1 MIWTIFYVINDVVA
15 GYALL
20 FFFISALAPV
30 LVSAWAQA
38 SVLDVYYSH
47 FSMVWLLRVYRGLR
61 TGKYFLIDWD
71 LYNLG
76 YILSFFL
83 VLCLA
88 SWD

>member
-1 MIWTIFYVINDVVA
+1 MA
-15 GYALL
+15 GYALP
-20 FFFISALAPV
+20 FFFISVWAPV
-30 LVSAWAQA
+30 LVSAWAQT
-38 SVLDVYYSH
+38 SVLDVYYSR
-47 FSMVWLLRVYRGLR
+47 FSMAWILRVYRGLKR
-61 TGKYFLIDWD
+61 GKYFLIDWD